1 VNPTVWRP
9 GAHSRRPDRF
19 GLFRNAIFTIADE
32 MAVTIFRTAYSGVLK
47 SGMDYSTA
55 LADGA
60 GIVVAQGLTQPSHL
74 GSIRRRWPASWR
86 APAPP
91 SIPARFSS

>member
-1 VNPTVWRP
+1 MRGPVSAAV
-9 GAHSRRPDRF
+9 DLIDF

-55 LADGA
+55 LADHA
-60 GIVVAQGLTQPSHL
+60 GEEDLSARELDTTSVAA
-74 GSIRRRWPASWR
+74 I
-86 APAPP
+86 
-91 SIPARFSS
+91 ISSKAAIGMR